1 MIALRTVI
9 DRRFR
14 LAENVRADDP
24 TPVVV
29 SFRRSGFVRRRF
41 RDEERVR
48 RSVGNFGETNR
59 TRFEQNA
66 EFVVRERPTVG
77 RRGAVFADLFG
88 NDSGVMRRRER
99 QLFERPTFVRV
110 VIVDR
115 ADFDVAVRRAKE
127 EGKARLP
134 GFLVLFG
141 VNFFLKVDQILNVL
155 LFAEGQKEG
164 APTEIVAGVRSVGL
178 RVGKF
183 AGRKGADRIGV
194 IQRGDP
200 ELAHIARTGHA
211 PRRLARRLH
220 RRKEEPDQDADN
232 CDHDEQLD
240 QRKTGETSAERRFF
254 RSV

>member
-14 LAENVRADDP
+14 LAENIRSDDP

-48 RSVGNFGETNR
+48 RSVGNFGEANR
-59 TRFEQNA
+59 ARFEQNA
-66 EFVVRERPTVG
+66 EFVVRERPAVG
-77 RRGAVFADLFG
+77 RRGAVFADFFG
-88 NDSGVMRRRER
+88 NNSGVVRRREG
-99 QLFERPTFVRV
+99 QLFERPAFVRI

-127 EGKARLP
+127 ERKARLP

-164 APTEIVAGVRSVGL
+164 APTEIVAGVRSVGS
-178 RVGKF
+178 RIGEF
-183 AGRKGADRIGV
+183 AGREGADRIGV
-194 IQRGDP
+194 IERGDP

-211 PRRLARRLH
+211 PSRFSRRLN
-220 RRKEEPDQDADN
+220 RRKEEPDQDSDN
-232 CDHDEQLD
+232 RDHDEQFD
-240 QRKTGETSAERRFF
+240 QRKTAKTSGKGRLFKNF
-254 RSV
+254 